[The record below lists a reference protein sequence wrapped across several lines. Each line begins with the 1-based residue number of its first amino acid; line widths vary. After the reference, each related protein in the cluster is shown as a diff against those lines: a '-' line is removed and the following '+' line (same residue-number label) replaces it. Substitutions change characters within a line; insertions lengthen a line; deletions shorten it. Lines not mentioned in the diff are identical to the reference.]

1 MPDSSWPSLPPEAN
15 YLRLVGPGTAGTAT
29 TIASAVAWQAL
40 MAHNQAAV
48 AESTLNAA
56 VTAVNF
62 EGVGGLSSTTAI
74 SGLNTALQL
83 LAVWVQEKPPVAVSA
98 VTAYETAVS
107 SMIPAELSLANRA
120 EQEANVAAN
129 PAVLGALTPVIV
141 ALDTVYFGEHW
152 PHNAGVGATYGAAL
166 AALAV
171 ALAIPPPISP
181 PGSSVAAPAT
191 AAAAMA
197 QTAGRAVLGEAI
209 EQSGQLA
216 TSVGDGTAVP
226 TGAAGQAAM
235 MMQPIQAALGSMQPV
250 MGMFQT
256 PIQALQT
263 LAGPL
268 QSISGSLS
276 AKPGGVGEN
285 ESAVAA
291 AALSGA
297 GNPVSV
303 PNAGFGLGNAG
314 SGAAGLPGS
323 GVTSYSRPASSFA
336 PETAGRPIGLK
347 TGLLS
352 AAEARGAATLG
363 TGSAA
368 LPVVPTGSG
377 MLARGRDA
385 GNQDDAPRARIVAE
399 PQP

>member
-1 MPDSSWPSLPPEAN
+1 MPDPSWPSLPPEAN

-83 LAVWVQEKPPVAVSA
+83 LALWVQEKPPVAVSA

-197 QTAGRAVLGEAI
+197 QTVGRAVLGEAI

-235 MMQPIQAALGSMQPV
+235 TMQPIQAALGSMQPV

-268 QSISGSLS
+268 QSMSGSLS
-276 AKPGGVGEN
+276 AKPGGVGGN
-285 ESAVAA
+285 GSAVAA

-352 AAEARGAATLG
+352 AAEARAAATLG